1 VLGHAPSLLL
11 THAQIQDIG
20 PGRRYSLRV
29 ERGKL
34 GRAVRE
40 AAGSIRTV
48 FRNRSLRR
56 INTAFA
62 ASLLGD
68 WAYATAVVVWA
79 YGAGGVALV
88 GVFSVLRLVLA
99 AVTTPMASTLAD
111 RLDRRLVMVGSDLA
125 RMTLILA
132 AAVALIVDAP
142 AWTVF
147 VLALTATI
155 AATPFRPAQASLLP
169 SLVDTPAELTA
180 TNGVT
185 STIESVGFFLGPALG
200 ALLITVTD
208 VPAVFIANAA
218 TFVLSAVLVLGVR
231 GPARARP
238 EPRDEAAEAPEP
250 FLAASA
256 AGFHAVWADHDL
268 RMVVG
273 ICMAQTIVAGAS
285 IVFSVEIAVDLL
297 RSGPEAVGYLD
308 SAFGVGAI
316 IGGFL
321 SVVLGSGQRLA
332 VDFGW
337 GVMFWGIPLL
347 LVVAWPAALPA
358 FAAMLVMG
366 VANPI
371 VDVNVTTLLQRLVP
385 DRVLG
390 RVFGALDAA
399 VIATMAVGSLVMPAL
414 IAWVGLRAGL
424 AMLAG
429 LMVLVVVPA
438 FPRLRRLDA
447 KVGEPAGLRLLRQV
461 PLFAPLEPAKLERLA
476 GLLTRVEVPAGTV
489 VVQEGETGDRFYVVE
504 SGLVQ
509 ASHDGASLS
518 SAGPPEPFGEIALIE
533 DVPRTAT
540 VTALEPTVLWALDR
554 DDFLAAVT
562 GDDEVRSR
570 VEDLVARRIRTV

>member
-1 VLGHAPSLLL
+1 
-11 THAQIQDIG
+11 
-20 PGRRYSLRV
+20 V
-29 ERGKL
+29 ERGKF
-34 GRAVRE
+34 GRAVRQ
-40 AAGSIRTV
+40 AAGSIGTV
-48 FRNRSLRR
+48 FRNRNLRR

-62 ASLLGD
+62 ASLIGD
-68 WAYATAVVVWA
+68 WAYACAVVVWA

-99 AVTTPMASTLAD
+99 ALTTPIASTLAD

-142 AWTVF
+142 SWTVF

-169 SLVDTPAELTA
+169 SLVRTPEELTA
-180 TNGVT
+180 TNGVA

-208 VPAVFIANAA
+208 VPTVFLANAA

-231 GPARARP
+231 VPVRARR
-238 EPRDEAAEAPEP
+238 EPRDEAAAAHEP
-250 FLAASA
+250 FLA
-256 AGFHAVWADHDL
+256 GFRAILADHDI

-285 IVFSVEIAVDLL
+285 IVYSVEMAVDIL

-321 SVVLGSGQRLA
+321 SVMLGARQRPA

-337 GVMFWGIPLL
+337 GVMFWGVPLL
-347 LVVAWPAALPA
+347 LVVAWPAALPV
-358 FAAMLVMG
+358 FAAVLVMG

-399 VIATMAVGSLVMPAL
+399 VIATMAVGTLVMPAL

-476 GLLTRVEVPAGTV
+476 GLLTRVEVPAGRV
-489 VVQEGETGDRFYVVE
+489 VVQQGEAGDRFYVVE

-509 ASHDGASLS
+509 ASHDGARLS
-518 SAGPPEPFGEIALIE
+518 SAGPAEPFGEIALIE

-562 GDDEVRSR
+562 GNDEVRSR